1 MTDKRTINPL
11 WESELDIEKRL
22 DFLIENLYEQ
32 CKSGYRKIG
41 NKGI

>member
-22 DFLIENLYEQ
+22 DFL
-32 CKSGYRKIG
+32 
-41 NKGI
+41 NKKLTKFLIIFS